1 MMAAVAST
9 NPLSSAF
16 FSRQGFLGS
25 KYSNSSC
32 RAHKAKFKRG
42 GFQKIRAAFELK
54 PPPYPM
60 NALEPHM
67 SRETFEYHWGKHHR
81 AYVDKLNKHI
91 VGTELDGMRLE
102 DIVLATY
109 NKGNMLPSFNNAAQ
123 AWNHEFFWESMK
135 PGGGGE
141 PSGEL
146 LELINRDFGSF
157 DMFVKEFKT
166 AAATQFG
173 SGWAWLAYKANKLN
187 VENAINPLPSEK
199 DKKLV
204 IVKTPNAVNPLV
216 WDYSPL
222 LTIDVWEHAYY
233 LDFQNCRPDYIS
245 VFMEKLVSWE
255 AVGSRLDAA
264 KARVVEREVEE
275 QKRRAEEEG
284 QNDPKDTGV
293 TVLYFDD
300 DGKIFEADASEP
312 EEAT

>member
-1 MMAAVAST
+1 
-9 NPLSSAF
+9 
-16 FSRQGFLGS
+16 
-25 KYSNSSC
+25 
-32 RAHKAKFKRG
+32 
-42 GFQKIRAAFELK
+42 
-54 PPPYPM
+54 M

-81 AYVDKLNKHI
+81 AYVESLNKHI
-91 VGTELDGMRLE
+91 LGTELEGMRLE

-109 NKGNMLPSFNNAAQ
+109 NKGDMLPSFNNAAQ
-123 AWNHEFFWESMK
+123 AWNHAFFWESMK

-157 DMFVKEFKT
+157 DMFVKEFKI

-187 VENAINPLPSEK
+187 VENAINPLPSDK

-264 KARVVEREVEE
+264 KARVLEREVEE
-275 QKRRAEEEG
+275 EKRRAEEEG
-284 QNDPKDTGV
+284 QNDQTDKGV
-293 TVLYFDD
+293 TVVYFDD
-300 DGKIFEADASEP
+300 NGKIFEEDASES